1 MRMEPSHRVARLTIT
16 TIFLIC
22 PDPPPIPLVRQL
34 HFYMIPLPSTFLP
47 YRAKLLML
55 MAAFPFLGGCAH
67 INITQIAY
75 EMLRQEDCKMN
86 QLEDFCTRTFASEYL
101 EYERARQEFL
111 RNQTQRT
118 WRVNRDETKLSS
130 NANYF

>member
-1 MRMEPSHRVARLTIT
+1 
-16 TIFLIC
+16 
-22 PDPPPIPLVRQL
+22 
-34 HFYMIPLPSTFLP
+34 
-47 YRAKLLML
+47 ML

-67 INITQIAY
+67 INITQLAY
-75 EMLRQEDCKMN
+75 EILRQEDCKMN

-101 EYERARQEFL
+101 EYERVRQEYL
-111 RNQTQRT
+111 RSQTQRA